1 MMPRCTGSPLRVPR
15 APPAVL
21 VFLLPPF
28 LATLGTRAV
37 GAAEMARQSLIEFVN
52 DLDARGDSP
61 AWAHHRGYRTERW
74 TYRRTAVVARQFA
87 RELESRGIQRGDR
100 VLLWGENCA
109 EWVAAFFGC
118 ILRGAVAVPMDRI
131 AAPDFALRVA
141 RDTQAKLIIVG
152 RDLLPFLSSTPST
165 SFLILDE
172 LTQTLSGH
180 GEAPYSP
187 PPITRSDLAEL
198 VFTSGT
204 TADPKGVAISHGN
217 LLANLEPLDSGIRPY
232 LKYEWL
238 VHPLRFLDLL
248 PLSHV
253 FGQFMGI
260 WVPPLLGGTVFFH
273 DTLNP
278 AEVMRVIHR
287 ERVSVLIAVP
297 RMLQSLRSRVESMEA
312 AGGRDAQFRADFAWA
327 ARNIHFARRWWR
339 FRRVHNEFGWKFW
352 AFISGGAALDA
363 ETEEFW
369 RRLSFVVIQG
379 YGLTETTS
387 LISVNHPF
395 RRSQGSIGKVLAGRE
410 LRLSDTGEILV
421 RGESVASGYWQDG
434 QFQPATEGGWFHT
447 GDVGALDAE
456 GNLFFKG
463 RQKNVIVTPEGMKV
477 HPEDLEATL
486 RAQPEVRDCV
496 VIALPREKNAEACAV
511 LLLNPGTPGAS
522 RPEQLAAAAV
532 ERANDNLGAYQRI
545 RHWRIWPDEDFPRT
559 GTQKPRTNLILERVL
574 ALEKPGQE
582 APGVAGPLA
591 ELVARITGRPPQALA
606 PGASLDRDLGL
617 NSLERVELISVL
629 EDRYQTELSDTAVTE
644 ATTVADLGHLLEQ
657 KPAAALPYV
666 YPAWTQQGWQQAIRV
681 AVYYLFVW
689 PATHLLAHPRLRGR
703 EHLRGLRGP
712 VLVISNHITE
722 NDIGFVLAA
731 LPPRLRRR
739 LAVAM
744 VGERLRDMRNP
755 PAGTPFPRAWLN
767 RLEYFLI
774 VALFNV
780 FPLPQHSG
788 YRESFAYAGASADR
802 GYSVLVFPE
811 GGRTQDG
818 KLRPFRAGIGLLA
831 KRLSLPVVP
840 VRIDGLYELRIANKH
855 MARPGDVRLSLGPPL
870 RFPSEETEE
879 SIVARLQQA
888 VADLE
893 WK

>member
-1 MMPRCTGSPLRVPR
+1 MPRKS
-15 APPAVL
+15 
-21 VFLLPPF
+21 
-28 LATLGTRAV
+28 LA
-37 GAAEMARQSLIEFVN
+37 EFVQE
-52 DLDARGDSP
+52 LDHGGDAP

-74 TYRRTAVVARQFA
+74 TYHRAAVVARQFA
-87 RELESRGIQRGDR
+87 RELEARGVGRGER

-109 EWVAAFFGC
+109 EWVAAFLGC
-118 ILRGAVAVPMDRI
+118 ILRGAVAVPMDRT
-131 AAPDFALRVA
+131 AAPEFALRVA
-141 RDTQAKLIIVG
+141 RDTQTRFIVAG
-152 RDLLPFLSSTPST
+152 RDLVPALSSVA

-172 LTQTLSGH
+172 LPQTLSRH

-187 PPITRSDLAEL
+187 PPLARSDLAQL

-204 TADPKGVAISHGN
+204 TAEPKGVAISHGN
-217 LLANLEPLDSGIRPY
+217 LLANLEPLEAAIAPY

-238 VHPLRFLDLL
+238 VHPLRFLNLL
-248 PLSHV
+248 PLSHI

-278 AEVMRVIHR
+278 ADVAGVVRR

-297 RMLQSLRSRVESMEA
+297 RMLESLRARVERTEEA
-312 AGGRDAQFRADFAWA
+312 AGRSGRFLRDLEWAAARDA
-327 ARNIHFARRWWR
+327 HFAHRWWR

-352 AFISGGAALDA
+352 AFICGGAALGP

-395 RRSQGSIGKVLAGRE
+395 QLSRGSIGKVLPGRE

-421 RGESVASGYWQDG
+421 RGENIAAGYWQAG
-434 QFQPATEGGWFHT
+434 EFQPTAEEGWFHT
-447 GDVGALDAE
+447 GDVGALDAD

-463 RQKNVIVTPEGMKV
+463 RQKNVIVTPEGMNV
-477 HPEDLEATL
+477 YPEDLEAAL

-496 VIALPREKNAEACAV
+496 VVALPREKNAEACAV
-511 LLLNPGTPGAS
+511 LLLHAAQAPLGLAPATPES
-522 RPEQLAAAAV
+522 LAADAV
-532 ERANDNLGAYQRI
+532 RRANQALGAHQYV
-545 RHWRIWPDEDFPRT
+545 RHWRLWPQEDFPRT
-559 GTQKPRTNLILERVL
+559 STQKPRTNLILDYVL
-574 ALEKPGQE
+574 DQE
-582 APGVAGPLA
+582 LAAAQAVGAVPRAAAGPLA
-591 ELVARITGRPPQALA
+591 ELVARVTGRAPQALP

-617 NSLERVELISVL
+617 NSLERVELISAI
-629 EDRYQTELSDTAVTE
+629 EDRYQTALAESSVTE
-644 ATTVADLGHLLEQ
+644 ATTVADLTRLLEER
-657 KPAAALPYV
+657 PAVSPAYV
-666 YPAWTQQGWQQAIRV
+666 YPAWTQQFWQQAIRV

-689 PATHLLAHPRLRGR
+689 TATHLLAHPRVRGR
-703 EHLRGLRGP
+703 KNLDGIRGP

-722 NDIGFVLAA
+722 IDIGFILAA
-731 LPPRLRRR
+731 LPARLRHR

-744 VGERLRDMRNP
+744 IGERLRDMRNP
-755 PAGTPFPRAWLN
+755 PRGTGFFRRWLD
-767 RLEYFLI
+767 RLEYFLV

-811 GGRTQDG
+811 GRRTPDG
-818 KLRPFRAGIGLLA
+818 KLSPFRAGIGLLA
-831 KRLSLPVVP
+831 KRLNLPVVP
-840 VRIDGLYELRIANKH
+840 VRIDGLFEVARARRRIAP
-855 MARPGDVRLSLGPPL
+855 PGAVRVSIGAPL
-870 RFPSEETEE
+870 RFTPEGTEE
-879 SIVARLQQA
+879 EIVGRLQDA
-888 VADLE
+888 VAGLE
-893 WK
+893 WSVETRSLA